1 MFGNICLSSRLSRP
15 KILSLKNFK
24 VSKIVGNFEEIIK
37 VEVHPS
43 QDLSCSILGI
53 SEYNPEYVQLPKHPV
68 PKEDVTGPPS
78 SLFYSQSLLPATHDA
93 SKADL
98 TKEDV
103 IEPPSSLFY
112 SPHSQ
117 SLLPTPIQGSVIE
130 MESPGL

>member
-1 MFGNICLSSRLSRP
+1 M
-15 KILSLKNFK
+15 
-24 VSKIVGNFEEIIK
+24 
-37 VEVHPS
+37 
-43 QDLSCSILGI
+43 
-53 SEYNPEYVQLPKHPV
+53 QLPKHPV

-78 SLFYSQSLLPATHDA
+78 SLFYSQSLLPTAHDA

-98 TKEDV
+98 PKED
-103 IEPPSSLFY
+103 IIGPPSSLFY

>member
-78 SLFYSQSLLPATHDA
+78 SMFYSQSLLTTAHDA
-93 SKADL
+93 PKADL
-98 TKEDV
+98 PKDDV
-103 IEPPSSLFY
+103 IGPPSSLFY